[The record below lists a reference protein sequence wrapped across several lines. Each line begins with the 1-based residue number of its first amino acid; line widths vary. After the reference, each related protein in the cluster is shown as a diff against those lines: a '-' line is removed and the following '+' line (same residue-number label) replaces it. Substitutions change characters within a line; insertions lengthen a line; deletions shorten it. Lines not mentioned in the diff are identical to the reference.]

1 MNYRGKNIET
11 QASGFED
18 LLRSGDF
25 VLSSAASFGTSG
37 TSGTSPSWRFPKL
50 LWQNEPRNKLEDD
63 PEIPGLFLHF
73 PTFSLGTGTC
83 SSLRGSAGDPG
94 GTGGRGSSLTQG
106 RGGDLSSKSSSCSC
120 TAEAAEAPTNS
131 GL

>member
-63 PEIPGLFLHF
+63 LKMTQKYPDFSYIFLHF
-73 PTFSLGTGTC
+73 PWALAPA
-83 SSLRGSAGDPG
+83 LRS
-94 GTGGRGSSLTQG
+94 
-106 RGGDLSSKSSSCSC
+106 
-120 TAEAAEAPTNS
+120 EAVLEIQVELVVV
-131 GL
+131 GVL